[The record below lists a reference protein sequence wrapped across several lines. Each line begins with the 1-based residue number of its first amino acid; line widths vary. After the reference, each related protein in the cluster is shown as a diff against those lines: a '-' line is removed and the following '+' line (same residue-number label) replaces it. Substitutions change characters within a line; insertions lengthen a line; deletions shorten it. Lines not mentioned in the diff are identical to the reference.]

1 MSVKLTLPKGTK
13 IPNHIAIIPDGNRR
27 WARARNLHTLKGHE
41 RGFKRAVE
49 LGRVAR
55 RWGVHTVTVWG
66 FSTENWD
73 RSPREIKYL
82 MRLYSTLLDE
92 YLEDAHKEGVKIVH
106 LGRKDRLPKFLIDKI
121 SEAEVATENY
131 KNYIANIAIDYGGHD
146 EIIRAVKQMF
156 IDGHTEDD
164 VNKKLFEN
172 YLDNHDQPYPYVD
185 LLIRTSGEQRTSGL
199 LLWQMEYAEM
209 YWIQNHFPDFTPED
223 LREAIVDYSR
233 RRRRFGGND
242 KQNHLVFKPEV
253 AANLELNWW
262 RLSKIPEG
270 TKFRD
275 YAIKHIAEQWG
286 LSTKLAKE
294 AAFYFVQALT
304 QGNGRKWKMARESL
318 TDFYGLLREE
328 VSLAFEPDIV
338 ASLDVKLLQRINNAD
353 EKNITE
359 DVEDATQKYVS
370 EVYRLSDLQAKKAA
384 HLRTLATMERRKA
397 EQGMGDVH
405 WENAEKYLE
414 AYYYALKDRVA

>member
-1 MSVKLTLPKGTK
+1 MSAKLELPKGTK

-55 RWGVHTVTVWG
+55 SWGVHTVTVWG

-92 YLEDAHKEGVKIVH
+92 YLQDAHKEGVKIVH

-121 SEAEVATENY
+121 TEAEVATADYNNY
-131 KNYIANIAIDYGGHD
+131 VANIAIDYGGHD
-146 EIIRAVKQMF
+146 EIIRAVKQM
-156 IDGHTEDD
+156 ITDGHTEDD
-164 VNKKLFEN
+164 VNKKLFES
-172 YLDNHDQPYPYVD
+172 YLDNRDQPYPYVD

-209 YWIQNHFPDFTPED
+209 YWVQNHFPDFGPED
-223 LREAIVDYSR
+223 LRESIIDYSR

-242 KQNHLVFKPEV
+242 KQSHLVFKPEV
-253 AANLELNWW
+253 VANLELNWW

-304 QGNGRKWKMARESL
+304 QGNGRKWKMARVSL
-318 TDFYGLLREE
+318 TDFYALLREE

-338 ASLDVKLLQRINNAD
+338 ASLDVKLLQRIKNAD

-384 HLRTLATMERRKA
+384 HLRSLATMERRKA

-405 WENAEKYLE
+405 WENAERYLE